1 MNKRKRLNTDD
12 IDNLISATRLVNYI
26 RNDPIIDYL
35 DIIEKNNLYVNDNLE
50 ITEITENPEN
60 PEKNNKKRKSSF
72 DYIVS
77 EGYKF
82 EERIVNKIKNFMKD
96 NNLEDRIITIQKN
109 SDINIHFQK
118 TKKIIEEY
126 KYEVILGGLL
136 INTKNMTYGYP
147 DIIVLGKWI
156 TKFIHSPPTVNI
168 KDDVYYIIDIK
179 SSTINLKK
187 GGKYVSS
194 SMLFEGYKT
203 QICVY
208 KEALDQ
214 IQKCNSTFGFILGKK
229 YKYVQNKNDV
239 HINNSFYT
247 LGLIDYKYE
256 YETGND
262 IKEKIKKSISWS
274 KELRKNW
281 KKYKLYPITKK
292 IRPNIKNS
300 FDKNYKRIKKLI
312 ARKNKDITLL
322 WSCGIKQRNI
332 ANKQKITKYNDVNLT
347 SDKLGFMNN
356 SSKSKIINKMLDITN
371 SDKLIKIPII
381 NNYNNWQKSVLN
393 EFYVDFETFTPS
405 FDEYDI
411 ELLDY
416 ENTEPTIEQVIYMIG
431 VGHFNE
437 TYNFK
442 CFILDYYGSKSI
454 YKNIKKKYNCTND
467 NIIVISDEKTLIIK
481 FIEYIYSFN
490 NLKEPLYR
498 FLKKTRLIHWSWAE
512 PSLFLKKLVKY
523 NINNI
528 NNNLPWFDLMDVFKQ
543 PDYPIVIKNCF
554 SFSLK
559 DIAKTMNS
567 HKLIK
572 LEWSE
577 LDDGLLSAFIARDIY
592 KNNSKNTKLNSQN
605 MEDIVEYN
613 FIDCK
618 ALYLILD
625 YMRNNI

>member
-1 MNKRKRLNTDD
+1 MNKRRRLNTDD

-50 ITEITENPEN
+50 ITEITEN

-322 WSCGIKQRNI
+322 WSCGIKQRNF

>member
-1 MNKRKRLNTDD
+1 MNKRRRLNTDD

>member
-50 ITEITENPEN
+50 ITEITEN